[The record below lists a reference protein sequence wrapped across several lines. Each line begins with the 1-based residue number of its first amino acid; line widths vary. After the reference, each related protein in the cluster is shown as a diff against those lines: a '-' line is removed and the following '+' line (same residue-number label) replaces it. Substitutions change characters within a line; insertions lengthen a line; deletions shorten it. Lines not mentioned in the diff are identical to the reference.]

1 MGDDEENDKKKKKKN
16 SSKYNYSFGDEYP
29 GIVIGHKTCN
39 PFQKPGLPVPAGMGW
54 LWNAPDIPGWKP
66 RRGWQPGVIGKSVSK
81 MMTFKCPRGGQDKDK
96 SKKKKKK
103 GQRPGAN
110 MGGGDSEPDEP
121 LEPKPALKVQRKGD
135 IFTIQVNPLK
145 DLTEIAHN
153 EDPYVDCDPM
163 IFKIIKKRSPEE
175 QAKVE
180 ARRMVKLKKQRDA
193 DIRKALAEAVED
205 ICKCAYMDVY
215 CNDLSAIDKVIDSCP
230 AFKEPDCIC
239 KEESL
244 SSLSSNATWDI
255 EYTPPFGCFDLAP
268 RKREMLVHVE
278 TQYVPEDAGI
288 VSAAK
293 TNKKSGTS
301 IKPKKACGQKKSRKS
316 CPPCSG

>member
-1 MGDDEENDKKKKKKN
+1 MGEDEENDKKKKKKN
-16 SSKYNYSFGDEYP
+16 ASKYNYSFGDEYP
-29 GIVIGHKTCN
+29 GNLIGHKACN
-39 PFQKPGLPVPAGMGW
+39 PFQPGLPVPAEMGW
-54 LWNAPDIPGWKP
+54 LWNATDIPGLKP
-66 RRGWQPGVIGKSVSK
+66 RRGWTPGGIGKTIAK

-103 GQRPGAN
+103 GQRPGAD
-110 MGGGDSEPDEP
+110 MGGGDSEPEEP

-135 IFTIQVNPLK
+135 VFTIQVNPLK
-145 DLTEIAHN
+145 DLTEIDPN

-163 IFKIIKKRSPEE
+163 VFKIIKKRSPEE

-180 ARRMVKLKKQRDA
+180 ARKMVKLKKQRDA
-193 DIRKALAEAVED
+193 DIRKALAEAAED

-215 CNDLSAIDKVIDSCP
+215 CNDLSAIDKVIESCP

-268 RKREMLVHVE
+268 RRRQNLIHVE
-278 TQYVPEDAGI
+278 TQYLPEDAGI
-288 VSAAK
+288 VEVAK
-293 TNKKSGTS
+293 VNKKSFTS
-301 IKPKKACGQKKSRKS
+301 IKPKKVCGQKKLRKT
-316 CPPCSG
+316 CTPCSS